1 MTDTE
6 RLYKD
11 FRDFNKRLKYLLS
24 KDGHSYEYIA
34 CVEPQ
39 GRGAWHMH
47 LVMIFAGQAPFVS
60 NDVMFKVWGH
70 GFTSTKKLDDVDN
83 VGAYLTAY
91 LGDMDLDEYQLL
103 STQEKNDLK
112 VYGIKEVEIDG
123 VSKSIIKGGRLHMYP
138 PKFNLYRASRGVKKP
153 IVSYD
158 IEKNAQKK
166 VSAGTLT
173 FEKTIELTDSD
184 SQFINRINYRYY
196 NLLKDKNQ

>member
-1 MTDTE
+1 
-6 RLYKD
+6 
-11 FRDFNKRLKYLLS
+11 
-24 KDGHSYEYIA
+24 
-34 CVEPQ
+34 
-39 GRGAWHMH
+39 
-47 LVMIFAGQAPFVS
+47 
-60 NDVMFKVWGH
+60 
-70 GFTSTKKLDDVDN
+70 
-83 VGAYLTAY
+83 
-91 LGDMDLDEYQLL
+91 MDLDEYQLL